1 MLRKHRSQWDRPAV
15 VRPIGDRRELSN
27 SRPEVAS
34 TSGQFE
40 SASEEFREIYSVTES
55 ELRGGTSAFEP
66 SGRTRQR
73 AAWRTVSLAVSL
85 PSYVTLSLSV
95 SVYVCAWLC
104 YSVARSVTVCSQ
116 PSASWSRRRGP
127 VRAARWSSSLPL
139 LLQGAAAFDDVH
151 NEWVIT
157 KSVHDTPWAA
167 DVSAK
172 SSSSVTNI
180 ETVNGLFVRG

>member
-40 SASEEFREIYSVTES
+40 SASEEFREIYSVAES

-85 PSYVTLSLSV
+85 PSYVTLSLCLCV
-95 SVYVCAWLC
+95 CVCACVVVLFC
-104 YSVARSVTVCSQ
+104 GSFSDGVFTTVCQLVPAAWSG
-116 PSASWSRRRGP
+116 ASST
-127 VRAARWSSSLPL
+127 L
-139 LLQGAAAFDDVH
+139 
-151 NEWVIT
+151 T
-157 KSVHDTPWAA
+157 
-167 DVSAK
+167 
-172 SSSSVTNI
+172 
-180 ETVNGLFVRG
+180 